1 MYNKD
6 DEQLRLPGFENID
19 PPKVPSS
26 DQAKGPSYQVEGQS
40 SDQVDTHHNL
50 LDAPSLAVQQNALPA
65 SLKASAETSI
75 DLRNV
80 QRRLAAMLTK
90 EDYIAC
96 IASCRPEVLPELM
109 NSITGGIAT
118 ADNLMIQTMREAS
131 KNSTTNKILEYMVQQ
146 QQQISQDGT
155 SQQKDKY
162 YDESIDKIKMAIFHK
177 LDKERNKQKRT
188 AQDYI
193 DPKDTEVIDAE
204 YSINEEA
211 EDGKSNNE
219 T

>member
-1 MYNKD
+1 MYDKD
-6 DEQLRLPGFENID
+6 DEQLRLPGFEKVEA
-19 PPKVPSS
+19 PQVPSS
-26 DQAKGPSYQVEGQS
+26 DQVEDKSNQVAETS
-40 SDQVDTHHNL
+40 NL

-96 IASCRPEVLPELM
+96 IASLRPEVLPELM

-193 DPKDTEVIDAE
+193 DPKDTEVIDADYTISKE
-204 YSINEEA
+204 AENEESSDKGQS
-211 EDGKSNNE
+211 E
-219 T
+219 

>member
-26 DQAKGPSYQVEGQS
+26 DQAKGPSYQVEGPS

-96 IASCRPEVLPELM
+96 IASIRPEVLPELM

-131 KNSTTNKILEYMVQQ
+131 KNSTTNRVLEYMVKEQQ
-146 QQQISQDGT
+146 KANEQIT
-155 SQQKDKY
+155 EQKDKY

-204 YSINEEA
+204 YSINEKT
-211 EDGKSNNE
+211 EDEKSNNE

>member
-6 DEQLRLPGFENID
+6 DEQLRLPGFESID
-19 PPKVPSS
+19 PPKVPSN
-26 DQAKGPSYQVEGQS
+26 DQAEGLSCQAEGLSNSQVE
-40 SDQVDTHHNL
+40 THHNL

-131 KNSTTNKILEYMVQQ
+131 KNSTTNRVLEYMVKEQQ
-146 QQQISQDGT
+146 KANEQIT
-155 SQQKDKY
+155 EQKDKY

-204 YSINEEA
+204 YSINRKT
-211 EDGKSNNE
+211 EDDKSNNE
-219 T
+219 I